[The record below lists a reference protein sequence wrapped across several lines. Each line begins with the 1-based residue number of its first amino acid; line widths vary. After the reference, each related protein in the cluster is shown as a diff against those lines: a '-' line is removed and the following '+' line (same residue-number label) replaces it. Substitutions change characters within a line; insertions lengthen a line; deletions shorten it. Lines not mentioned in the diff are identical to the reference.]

1 MKRTTGGTGD
11 TGGSKVMK
19 LSYYREID
27 GLKDVEEWLID
38 RALTAATTVH
48 DHLGP
53 GLLESVYEAALMM
66 ELAELKIPAQR
77 QAEIPALYRGRDLGV
92 GFRADIIVADCLL
105 LELKSVDAFT
115 SLHLAQVMNYLKLLR
130 CKRGYLLNFNRKWLK
145 EGIKR
150 VSI

>member
-1 MKRTTGGTGD
+1 
-11 TGGSKVMK
+11 
-19 LSYYREID
+19 
-27 GLKDVEEWLID
+27 
-38 RALTAATTVH
+38 
-48 DHLGP
+48 
-53 GLLESVYEAALMM
+53 MM